1 VLAGYA
7 ELVFHTLRVR
17 VCLIEKERKRKRE
30 TLKLKGIFTRTL
42 VAVLFSG

>member
-17 VCLIEKERKRKRE
+17 VYLIEKEKKKGE
-30 TLKLKGIFTRTL
+30 TLKLKSIFTRIL
-42 VAVLFSG
+42 VGVLFSG